1 MVMIKTVVVCEFS
14 YRVRIR
20 YRPRS
25 KKLYKFRSMKKKKKR
40 SSRDLMSMCD
50 TREMYS
56 IEDRKQYIQ

>member
-25 KKLYKFRSMKKKKKR
+25 KKLYKFRSRKKKKR

>member
-1 MVMIKTVVVCEFS
+1 MVMIKTVVVCKFS

-25 KKLYKFRSMKKKKKR
+25 KKLYKFRRMKKR
-40 SSRDLMSMCD
+40 SSRDLMGMCD

>member
-20 YRPRS
+20 YRPGS
-25 KKLYKFRSMKKKKKR
+25 KKLYKFRSIKKKGGGG
-40 SSRDLMSMCD
+40 SRDLMGMCD
-50 TREMYS
+50 IREMYS